1 MCRAKSIDHGFGC
14 EFIDCVCICICLL
27 DLFFAV
33 FSCGACLVF
42 FAKLIKF
49 AYVVC
54 LQVSLGD
61 TSSFLAT
68 AVHFPFVF
76 FVLWDLIDIY
86 LG

>member
-1 MCRAKSIDHGFGC
+1 M
-14 EFIDCVCICICLL
+14 
-27 DLFFAV
+27 
-33 FSCGACLVF
+33 FSSGACLFF
-42 FAKLIKF
+42 FAKLIDF

-76 FVLWDLIDIY
+76 FVLWALIDIY
-86 LG
+86 FG